1 MKLTRQV
8 GLSTIGPMK
17 SITLPYGETIQTSSL
32 PDNWEGTM
40 IESSYQSEEKS
51 FETMAEEALASP
63 IASKRLKDLV
73 NKGETVCLVFSDIT
87 RSWQQTHRYL
97 PLLTAEL
104 EKGGVRSDDITLL
117 CALGTHRPHSEEE
130 KKTLVGPL
138 YGKYRFVDHNCD
150 DRENLVYLGTTT
162 RGTEVEINR
171 IAAEADHL
179 ILTGGIVFHLMAGYS
194 GGRKSLL
201 PGISSRKTIMQNHSL
216 SLHPEKGKG
225 SHPDIGCDKIEGNHL
240 HEDLEEASDF
250 IRPSFLVNI
259 VPGKS
264 GPGAVVAGHYREAH
278 KAGCA
283 RLRDFFR
290 IGIPE
295 KRDLVIASAGGFPG
309 DINFYQTVKSLINS
323 CEALNPGGR
332 LILTARCHEGLGNP
346 LMEEMI
352 RDYPDM
358 QSRES
363 FLREN
368 YTIGRFI
375 AYYGCEVASRFKVYF
390 VSDMNPEDLVPA
402 GIRCFTTL
410 EGAVDACREDTDGK
424 DLKFYL
430 IPDSSHS
437 FPSFETV

>member
-1 MKLTRQV
+1 MK
-8 GLSTIGPMK
+8 GGNFYHSFMK
-17 SITLPYGETIQTSSL
+17 SITLPYGEFLQTSPL
-32 PDNWEGTM
+32 PDNWEGTN
-40 IESSYQSEEKS
+40 IQSAYQSDDKS
-51 FETMAEEALASP
+51 FETMVREALETPIESP
-63 IASKRLKDLV
+63 RLKDMV
-73 NKGETVCLVFSDIT
+73 KKGETVCLVFSDIT
-87 RSWQQTHRYL
+87 RSWQQTNRYL
-97 PLLTAEL
+97 PLLVEEL
-104 EKGGVRSDDITLL
+104 EKGGVLKEDITLL
-117 CALGTHRPHSEEE
+117 CALGTHRPHSKEE
-130 KKTLVGPL
+130 KRKLVGSL

-150 DRENLVYLGTTT
+150 DSENCLYLGTTS

-225 SHPDIGCDKIEGNHL
+225 SHPDIGCDKIKGNHL
-240 HEDLEEASDF
+240 HEDLEEAADF
-250 IRPSFLVNI
+250 LKPSFLVNI

-283 RLRDFFR
+283 RLRDFFL
-290 IGIPE
+290 IAIPE
-295 KRDLVIASAGGFPG
+295 KRDVVIASAGGFPG

-323 CEALNPGGR
+323 CEALNPGGH

-352 RDYPDM
+352 QEYPDM
-358 QSRES
+358 KSRES

-375 AYYGCEVASRFKVYF
+375 AYYGCELASRYKIYF
-390 VSDMNPEDLVPA
+390 VSDMDPRDLIPA
-402 GIRCFTTL
+402 GIRCFSTL
-410 EGAVDACREDTDGK
+410 KEAVEACFEDTGPG
-424 DLKFYL
+424 DLKFYR

-437 FPSFETV
+437 FPSFQIQ